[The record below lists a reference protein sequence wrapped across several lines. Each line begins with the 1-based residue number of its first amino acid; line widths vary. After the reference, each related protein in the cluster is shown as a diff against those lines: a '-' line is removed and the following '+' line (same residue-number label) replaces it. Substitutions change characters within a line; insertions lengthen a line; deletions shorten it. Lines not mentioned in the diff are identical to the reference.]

1 MKFQVGDLFVYSDSR
16 TPTTLLLLIEIR
28 LGTLYL
34 EFLDE
39 EGVYI
44 RGQYN
49 AEMMTN
55 NYLKD
60 GHWKHFPV
68 KI

>member
-1 MKFQVGDLFVYSDSR
+1 MKYQVGDLFVYQDSH

-28 LGTLYL
+28 HGTLYL
-34 EFLDE
+34 EFPDE

-44 RGQYN
+44 KGMYN
-49 AEMMTN
+49 MEMMTN
-55 NYLKD
+55 NYLKS
-60 GHWKHFPV
+60 GCWQYYPV